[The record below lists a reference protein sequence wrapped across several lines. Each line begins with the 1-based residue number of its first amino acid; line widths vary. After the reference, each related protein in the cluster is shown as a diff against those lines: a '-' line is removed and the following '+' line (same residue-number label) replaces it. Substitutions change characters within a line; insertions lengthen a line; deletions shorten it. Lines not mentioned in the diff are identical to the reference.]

1 MTFNI
6 NHVQRIGILI
16 ILALLVFASWFAP
29 IDKPAIEQVDAG
41 MKRAFV
47 TFASARALNAAISVA
62 QGTEVSFSMGA
73 GVTLRVGEVLD
84 PVNDLVEQFSNFM
97 LIATVAFGVQKALLM
112 MGQYEYVKMF
122 LTAIMLVWGFLYLSG
137 WTTPRWFQSL
147 LILMLMVRFAIPIA
161 TIGTDILFK
170 QFLEKN
176 YQTGLAT
183 IGTVTDKVKQPLL
196 PQQQAAPP
204 NNQGWF
210 GGLKNWLP
218 PALDPRPYLADLQ
231 KKADKAAEDVVQLIV
246 VFLLQT
252 LLIPILMLWVL
263 YLVLRSVII
272 QPRRMPDRTAPQQAN
287 GPVTQ

>member
-6 NHVQRIGILI
+6 NHVQKIGVLI
-16 ILALLVFASWFAP
+16 ILALLVFASWISP

-41 MKRAFV
+41 MKRAFI

-62 QGTEVSFSMGA
+62 QGTEVSFSIGA
-73 GVTLRVGEVLD
+73 GVTLSVGEVLD

-112 MGQYEYVKMF
+112 MGQYEYVKVF
-122 LTAIMLVWGFLYLSG
+122 LTAIMLVWGALYLSG
-137 WTTPRWFQSL
+137 WKTPRWFHSL
-147 LILMLMVRFAIPIA
+147 FILMLMVRFSIPVA
-161 TIGTDILFK
+161 TFGTDLLFK
-170 QFLEKN
+170 QFLEKD
-176 YQTGLAT
+176 YQSSLVT
-183 IGTVTDKVKQPLL
+183 IVTVTDKVKQPP

-210 GGLKNWLP
+210 DGLKNWAP
-218 PALDPRPYLADLQ
+218 RALDPRPYLAELQ

-252 LLIPILMLWVL
+252 LLIPILILWAL
-263 YLVLRSVII
+263 YLVLRSLIRL
-272 QPRRMPDRTAPQQAN
+272 PRGADQTAPQQAN
-287 GPVTQ
+287 GPQSN